1 MKKQILYGQRIK
13 ELRERRGW
21 TQEQLAEVAGIES
34 TRTIQRVEK
43 NKTKGAETLQAIAG
57 AFDVELSALQIT
69 RRIAESELA
78 RVRLARTAKEFIS
91 AENADTCHAF
101 TKNIIV
107 SLQPEIED
115 RVNDLMRAVFCDREY
130 IDRDEPGMWDSYLDS
145 IKEPLQE
152 LVDLGFAFFMLD
164 ERRDILLKPLNGIAP
179 KEDHIPNWGIRHY
192 LLVARHGCFQLDRS
206 SPLHQFNES
215 CPSCGETLLTLL
227 REQGSGAMVYAN
239 ALFAIGPLGDENKVR
254 WCDTCFPPVLSGS
267 RIGLDYME
275 MVTGMRREELQRLYE
290 AIVDTEPF
298 MEGLS

>member
-1 MKKQILYGQRIK
+1 M
-13 ELRERRGW
+13 
-21 TQEQLAEVAGIES
+21 
-34 TRTIQRVEK
+34 
-43 NKTKGAETLQAIAG
+43 QAIAG

-215 CPSCGETLLTLL
+215 CPSCGETLL
-227 REQGSGAMVYAN
+227 RYSGNRAPERWFTRMRYLQSVRSETRTKCAGATHVFHRFYQVRASDS
-239 ALFAIGPLGDENKVR
+239 ITWR
-254 WCDTCFPPVLSGS
+254 WCRDASRRTATPVRSN
-267 RIGLDYME
+267 R
-275 MVTGMRREELQRLYE
+275 
-290 AIVDTEPF
+290 
-298 MEGLS
+298 